1 MNKDSFSEMSSI
13 NNNQSM
19 SRIGS
24 ASYVKHDEHMNIMI
38 NKDRD
43 REREMNDNNHVIN
56 ESIEHINEHLD
67 ED

>member
-1 MNKDSFSEMSSI
+1 MSSI

-38 NKDRD
+38 NRDRD
-43 REREMNDNNHVIN
+43 RDINDNNHVIN

>member
-1 MNKDSFSEMSSI
+1 
-13 NNNQSM
+13 M

-38 NKDRD
+38 NRDRD
-43 REREMNDNNHVIN
+43 INDNNHVIN

>member
-1 MNKDSFSEMSSI
+1 MSSI

-19 SRIGS
+19 SSIGS

-38 NKDRD
+38 NRDRD
-43 REREMNDNNHVIN
+43 INDNNHVIN